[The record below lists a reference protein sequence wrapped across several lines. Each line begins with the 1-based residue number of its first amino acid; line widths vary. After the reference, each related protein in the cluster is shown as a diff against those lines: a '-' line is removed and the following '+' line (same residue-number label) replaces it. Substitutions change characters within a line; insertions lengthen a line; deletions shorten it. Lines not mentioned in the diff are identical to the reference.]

1 MKKYQSPMK
10 EVNHNIGNLYEVSL
24 QSNLRLTES
33 VENLKITVKNLV
45 SSESRV
51 KDIILA
57 QQMVEQRY
65 KLKASSQ

>member
-1 MKKYQSPMK
+1 MNKYKSPMK
-10 EVNHNIGNLYEVSL
+10 EVNNNIGNLYEVSL

-33 VENLKITVKNLV
+33 VENLKITVKNLI

-57 QQMVEQRY
+57 QQIIEKRY
-65 KLKASSQ
+65 RLMASV